1 MCVYFL
7 FLLCAWSG
15 ANIKM
20 MLRLLLLTLLLTVK
34 AAMSD
39 INGSG
44 YGEFSDDEIEEEVIL
59 ETTRPPIGA
68 EKVMNQF
75 ENPDDGN
82 MTIIIIAAVI
92 VGALTILSIIAVVL
106 FKRHLQRREQGVYSV
121 PVEQGEKGV

>member
-1 MCVYFL
+1 
-7 FLLCAWSG
+7 
-15 ANIKM
+15 M